1 MWQGEDKTKIEF
13 TVSMRPYNIISL
25 DNDEDISWESIRTY
39 KEKRWWESITPLS
52 MLQLLF
58 PTHKV
63 HTYTASIAQEQG
75 LLPVLAADQ

>member
-39 KEKRWWESITPLS
+39 KEKRWWESITPLL
-52 MLQLLF
+52 MLQFTLSN
-58 PTHKV
+58 T
-63 HTYTASIAQEQG
+63 
-75 LLPVLAADQ
+75 